1 MPTPDDEFSELVD
14 ATIGRV
20 DLVDKAANGLP
31 ILLAKQAD
39 GGRAGLMAPEFVR
52 DLIGKTTAH
61 DTEPAAAAETVTMTG
76 SPAAIAKL
84 IHQAAI
90 RQTTA
95 EQVVKAKYDAADL
108 KRMAGNGEAMPDG
121 SYPIADREDLA
132 NAIHAVGRGG
142 AAHDAIRRHIEARAK
157 ALGATSEIPDTW
169 AADGSLKKDADMDET
184 SDDLM
189 DPTVVLAEPD
199 EDAPGDPGTPGSP
212 AWEAID
218 AATARKWTAI
228 LSRAKSALAV
238 MSDREMLEA
247 ATADPDD
254 AGNAMDLDDAACA
267 IDYAISI
274 LAPFAVDELAEA
286 ITGAADMEAVG
297 KALAGFDPA
306 PLDVIESLTH
316 VAKAGRSLS
325 AANEAAIRHAVES
338 LQKVLAS
345 LPSAPDTDSG
355 QEVAK
360 EATVPQI
367 PDHTVDETA
376 VADAPATDQV
386 GKADAETDGK
396 APMRAVYDATG
407 NLVGIV
413 DPAQIT
419 PIAGAEA
426 PADAAPDAAAAD
438 ADAGDDLTPAPA
450 GEVGTPA
457 DGDGVAK
464 QTDTTDIAGDADG
477 VTKAD
482 ATSDDVLKSSIR
494 DLVKSVLDEHSATQT
509 AEIAKTRDA
518 VLELAGVVDV
528 LKGQVTALEEQPA
541 EPRVFANGAVPPAHL
556 LRGQDRGAPPVDV
569 AKARDLKRTLYT
581 GTAPEQNEAAMQ
593 LQTAAIEELRAIHS
607 GRAQQ

>member
-52 DLIGKTTAH
+52 DLIGKTTAP
-61 DTEPAAAAETVTMTG
+61 DPEPAAAVEAVTMTG

-84 IHQAAI
+84 IHEAAV
-90 RQTTA
+90 RAVSHQFM
-95 EQVVKAKYDAADL
+95 KAKYDAADI
-108 KRMAGNGEAMPDG
+108 KRMADNGEAMPDG

-142 AAHDAIRRHIEARAK
+142 ATHDAIRRHIEARAK

-238 MSDREMLEA
+238 MSDREMIEA

-386 GKADAETDGK
+386 GKADAEADGK

-438 ADAGDDLTPAPA
+438 AGAGAGDDLAPAPA

-464 QTDTTDIAGDADG
+464 QTDTTDTGDG

-528 LKGQVTALEEQPA
+528 LKGQVKALEEQPA